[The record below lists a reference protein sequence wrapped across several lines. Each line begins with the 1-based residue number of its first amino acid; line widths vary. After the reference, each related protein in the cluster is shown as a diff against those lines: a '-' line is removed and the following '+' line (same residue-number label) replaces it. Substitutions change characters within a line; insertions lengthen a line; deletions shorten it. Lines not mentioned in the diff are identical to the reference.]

1 MQAIGQLHHIYKTL
15 GMTYRLLLV
24 AVVYLCAYM
33 TGVAE
38 TPQPQYDKT
47 FGSPLPSHRAL
58 RLAIWLP
65 SPAPKTPIPST
76 AMQAYAY
83 GMQSRGST

>member
-24 AVVYLCAYM
+24 AVVCLCASM

-38 TPQPQYDKT
+38 TPQPQHDKT
-47 FGSPLPSHRAL
+47 FGLPLTLSQSAQISY
-58 RLAIWLP
+58 LA
-65 SPAPKTPIPST
+65 A
-76 AMQAYAY
+76 
-83 GMQSRGST
+83 